1 MKIIIAPDS
10 FKGSASAKEV
20 GASVKRGIEAIIPH
34 AKIKLIPLADGGE
47 GTGDILVET
56 LGGRWIDLEV
66 KGPSGNKVMS
76 KYGVIEDNIAII
88 EMAKASGLMLVKDG
102 KLDPL
107 LSTTYGTGELIKHAL
122 EMGYKKIYVGIGG
135 SASTDGG
142 MGMAQALGYSFL
154 DIDGKELPLGGGR
167 LSDLAQIVGV
177 NRNRLLDDAKIIV
190 LSDVEN
196 PLYGENGAAYV
207 YGPQKGT
214 NKEEVELLDKGLR
227 HYAKIIERGLGIN
240 ITDKKGMGAAG
251 GLGAGLNIFCNAR
264 IKSGIEE
271 VLSILNFKEEL
282 KDCNLLIT
290 GEGRIDSQSSQG
302 KVLLGLSKLAKEV
315 GVPVIAL
322 VGGVGKEA
330 EDLYDLGINLILPI
344 LDRPMELKEAMEDV
358 DRLLY
363 EAGKRIGR
371 IIKINPFLQ

>member
-1 MKIIIAPDS
+1 VKIIIAPDS

-20 GASVKRGIEAIIPH
+20 GASVKRGIEAIIPYV
-34 AKIKLIPLADGGE
+34 KIKLIPLADGGE

>member
-154 DIDGKELPLGGGR
+154 DIDGKELPLGGGK

-207 YGPQKGT
+207 YGPQKGA

>member
-20 GASVKRGIEAIIPH
+20 GASVKRGIEAIIPYV
-34 AKIKLIPLADGGE
+34 KIKLIPLADGGE

>member
-207 YGPQKGT
+207 YGPQKGA

>member
-66 KGPSGNKVMS
+66 TGPSGNKVMS

-207 YGPQKGT
+207 YGPQKGA

-302 KVLLGLSKLAKEV
+302 KVLLGLSKLAKEK

>member
-20 GASVKRGIEAIIPH
+20 GESVKRGIEAIIPH

-207 YGPQKGT
+207 YGPQKGA